1 MTKYKCGHK
10 TDGVIILED
19 NIMSMTAYFTWADSV
34 GLNGDKSQC
43 WECFCKDALIQAIM
57 LNNNKKEKNN
67 GKK

>member
-43 WECFCKDALIQAIM
+43 WECFCKDALIQPLASEES
-57 LNNNKKEKNN
+57 K
-67 GKK
+67 